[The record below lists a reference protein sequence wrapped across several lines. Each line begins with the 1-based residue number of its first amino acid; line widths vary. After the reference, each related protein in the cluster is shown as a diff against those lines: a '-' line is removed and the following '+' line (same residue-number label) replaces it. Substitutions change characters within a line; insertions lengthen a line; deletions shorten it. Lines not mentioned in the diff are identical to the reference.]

1 MDIRY
6 SYSTQLS
13 NHSQMD
19 IRYSLIKR
27 PSEDLTDGY
36 SIFDIRMSN
45 FHLTSSQM
53 DIRYSN
59 IKRPSDDL
67 TDGYLIFECQTSI

>member
-13 NHSQMD
+13 KNSQMD
-19 IRYSLIKR
+19 IRYPLIKR

-36 SIFDIRMSN
+36 
-45 FHLTSSQM
+45 SQM

-67 TDGYLIFECQTSI
+67 TDGYSIFECQTSI

>member
-1 MDIRY
+1 MITFQMDIRY

-36 SIFDIRMSN
+36 SIF
-45 FHLTSSQM
+45 
-53 DIRYSN
+53 
-59 IKRPSDDL
+59 
-67 TDGYLIFECQTSI
+67 ECQTSI

>member
-36 SIFDIRMSN
+36 S
-45 FHLTSSQM
+45 QM

-59 IKRPSDDL
+59 IKRPSEDL
-67 TDGYLIFECQTSI
+67 TDGYSILECQTSI